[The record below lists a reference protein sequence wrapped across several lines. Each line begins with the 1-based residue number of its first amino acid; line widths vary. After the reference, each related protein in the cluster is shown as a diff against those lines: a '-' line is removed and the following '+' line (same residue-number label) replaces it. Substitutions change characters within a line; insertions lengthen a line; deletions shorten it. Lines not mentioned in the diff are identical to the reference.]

1 MQQQMLF
8 TKSTT
13 LNDIAIFKRELD
25 KSERQREQL
34 SDHLEVL
41 FILFNKKTKFF
52 FFFLI

>member
-1 MQQQMLF
+1 MLL
-8 TKSTT
+8 TKSAT

-41 FILFNKKTKFF
+41 VILFNKKKTKFF
-52 FFFLI
+52 FSFLI